1 MLEMFA
7 TKDIN
12 LGMDSTGEWN
22 WIINDGRISMINL
35 STDLSNEEK
44 VLLLNSSIW

>member
-1 MLEMFA
+1 MVMMFV

-22 WIINDGRISMINL
+22 WITNDGRASLING
-35 STDLSNEEK
+35 STVLSNEEK
-44 VLLLNSSIW
+44 DRLLNSSIW